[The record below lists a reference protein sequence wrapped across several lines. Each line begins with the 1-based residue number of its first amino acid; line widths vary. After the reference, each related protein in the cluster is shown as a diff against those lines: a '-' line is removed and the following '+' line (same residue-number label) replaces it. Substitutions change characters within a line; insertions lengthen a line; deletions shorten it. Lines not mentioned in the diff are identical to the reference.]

1 MKMIWLLLKGS
12 NEYFFDFWNL
22 CNIFMNVEVVALQNR
37 ITHIVAIP
45 SWLRNQ
51 SRYHIILK
59 LLLWSNM
66 VKYHN
71 SHSNTSSQII
81 SIFKR
86 GLLTRHFRNTCIERN
101 RDGVWPRLYLLLELT
116 VLKGRLLSENVST
129 LKPLNQ
135 GLCEWVPLINM
146 DLSFVFKILFTWQ
159 YSSVG
164 ISRPV
169 LD

>member
-81 SIFKR
+81 SFFKR

-101 RDGVWPRLYLLLELT
+101 RDGVWPRLYFFVGTDSVERPTFKWKCFHLEAP
-116 VLKGRLLSENVST
+116 KSRT
-129 LKPLNQ
+129 LWMSATHKY
-135 GLCEWVPLINM
+135 GFIFCV
-146 DLSFVFKILFTWQ
+146 
-159 YSSVG
+159 
-164 ISRPV
+164 
-169 LD
+169 